1 MRLLTVPGDSWRV
14 GPTHSLPARRYARGM
29 TSVPPVDWQLAQ
41 RVGAVLIDPGPELAE
56 PELSRLV
63 AGLREAASRA
73 EGIVARTTG
82 LQAPPGAPALVVDR
96 PTWLRWNVQ
105 LASFLFAPY
114 VTQRPSPADRMAGAA
129 TAVQVGTVLAWVSGR
144 VLGQYDPYAAVPRLL
159 LVAPTI
165 AAVERSL
172 DVDHDAFRRWICIHE
187 VTHRY
192 QFGQAPWLP
201 EHLRSLVA
209 RVVDAETPSLLGLLR
224 GGRSLSF
231 AEVALGPEGREALS
245 SVTAVMSLVEGYA
258 DVMMDRTDEVP
269 GVASLRAKLSGR
281 RNAPGLDAVMRGL
294 MGLDVKHA
302 QYSDG
307 AAFCTAV
314 IDRVGVE
321 GLNRVYERVDNL
333 PSGAEIGSPD
343 SWVDRVC

>member
-1 MRLLTVPGDSWRV
+1 
-14 GPTHSLPARRYARGM
+14 M
-29 TSVPPVDWQLAQ
+29 TSVPPVDWQLAE
-41 RVGAVLIDPGPELAE
+41 RVGALLVDPGPELAE
-56 PELSRLV
+56 PELTQVV
-63 AGLREAASRA
+63 AGLRVAASRA
-73 EGIVARTTG
+73 EEIVARTTR
-82 LQAPPGAPALVVDR
+82 LQAPAGAAPLVVDR
-96 PTWLRWNVQ
+96 TTWLRWNVR
-105 LASFLFAPY
+105 LASWLFAPY
-114 VTQRPSPADRMAGAA
+114 VTERPSLAQRLAGEA

-144 VLGQYDPYAAVPRLL
+144 VLGQYDPYAEVPRLL

-172 DVDHDAFRRWICIHE
+172 GVDHDAFRLWVCIHE

-192 QFGQAPWLP
+192 QFEHAPWLP

-209 RVVDAETPSLLGLLR
+209 RVVDAETPDLLGVLR

-231 AEVALGPEGREALS
+231 AEVALGPEGREALA

-269 GVASLRAKLSGR
+269 GVASLRAKLMGR

-307 AAFCTAV
+307 AGFCTAV
-314 IDRVGVE
+314 IDRVGVD
-321 GLNRVYERVDNL
+321 GLNRVYERVENL
-333 PSGAEIGSPD
+333 PSGAEIAHPD